1 MEIFS
6 LQDMIRGWFVG
17 NFDPSVIKTDLVE
30 VGVKHYKKDDYE
42 DKHYH
47 KIATEITVIIEG
59 KVQMGNKIYTKNDI
73 IVIYPKESTDFKAL
87 EDTIT
92 VVVKI
97 PGANEDKYIGE
108 IND

>member
-1 MEIFS
+1 MKIFN
-6 LQDMIRGWFVG
+6 LQDMIRGWFLG
-17 NFDPSVIKTDLVE
+17 DFNPSVLKTKSVE
-30 VGVKHYKKDDYE
+30 VGVKRYKKDDYE

-73 IVIYPKESTDFKAL
+73 IVIHPKESTDFKAL

-97 PGANEDKYIGE
+97 PGANEDKYMGE

>member
-1 MEIFS
+1 MEIFG

-17 NFDPSVIKTDLVE
+17 NFDPSVVKTDLVE
-30 VGVKHYKKDDYE
+30 VGVKSYKKDDYE

-59 KVQMGNKIYTKNDI
+59 KVQMGSKIYAKNDI

-97 PGANEDKYIGE
+97 PGANEDKYMGE

>member
-1 MEIFS
+1 MEVFS